1 MAVPEFQAF
10 FRPVLGLALEEEVSK
25 QTCIERIPKL
35 LQLTS
40 EDLEE
45 RTRSG
50 RITRVVDRVNWAITH
65 MVQAGVLE
73 RPRRAVIKA
82 TNRGRKLYRANP
94 NRIDMAV
101 LQQFPEYQAFREGTR
116 IRPLAT
122 KSTSVRK
129 DQDKEEDETPQERI
143 ETAAEEMNAALRG
156 ELLSRILNASP
167 TFFEHLIIEL
177 MLAMGYGGPGLDKH
191 LGKTADGGVDGV
203 INQDKLGLDAIFLQ
217 AKRYAPENLVSVDQI
232 RSFAGALDEQ
242 NAVKGVFVTTSS
254 FAGPARAYSERSPKS
269 LVLIDGRELTRLLI
283 DHDVG
288 VRRLQTVE
296 LKRLDEDFFTDTV

>member
-10 FRPVLGLALEEEVSK
+10 FRPILGLALQEEVSR
-25 QTCIERIPKL
+25 QTCIEQIPKL
-35 LQLTS
+35 LQLTT

-50 RITRVVDRVNWAITH
+50 KITRVVDRVNWAITH
-65 MVQAGVLE
+65 MVQAGLLE
-73 RPRRAVIKA
+73 RPRRAVIVA
-82 TNRGRKLYRANP
+82 TNRGRAVYRDNP
-94 NRIDMAV
+94 TRIDMAV
-101 LQQFPEYQAFREGTR
+101 LQQFPEYQTFREGTR
-116 IRPLAT
+116 IRPSPT
-122 KSTSVRK
+122 KPNYMH
-129 DQDKEEDETPQERI
+129 QEKEESGTPQERI
-143 ETAAEEMNAALRG
+143 ETAADEMNAALRG
-156 ELLSRILNASP
+156 ELLSRILKASP
-167 TFFEHLIIEL
+167 AFFEQTIIEL

-217 AKRYAPENLVSVDQI
+217 AKRYAPENSISVDQI
-232 RSFAGALDEQ
+232 RAFAGALDEQ

-254 FAGPARAYSERSPKS
+254 FAGPARDYAKRSPKS

-288 VRRLQTVE
+288 VRRLHTIE
-296 LKRLDEDFFTDTV
+296 LKKLDEDFFSDTL